1 MINFKRDYEALL
13 VAALT
18 GFTWSSV
25 GLVEAKKN
33 DLGGASHDN
42 DNGIPNT
49 YPTMQIWKPILASCP
64 DSNLLIYPQFG
75 ALSFSFIIAV

>member
-1 MINFKRDYEALL
+1 MNNVYDAESILIKLKHNGEALV

-25 GLVEAKKN
+25 GLAEVKLRTKKKTI
-33 DLGGASHDN
+33 GGAFQNSN
-42 DNGIPNT
+42 TGIPNT

-64 DSNLLIYPQFG
+64 DG
-75 ALSFSFIIAV
+75 D